1 VNLARLRAAIDDSV
15 YELEPKDFAA
25 QSAQSARGTTDER
38 WDELVRT
45 LALEPGDDSGRTR
58 HEVVVDGWRF
68 VVTVES
74 AARAALRER
83 ADTVGAGTARA
94 TTDRIRAQLP
104 GRIVAVFVA
113 LGDAVTAGQRLVAL
127 EAMKMENEV
136 RAPRAGT
143 IARVDVKAGDR
154 VELGDEL
161 LVIE

>member
-1 VNLARLRAAIDDSV
+1 VNLARLRATVDGTV
-15 YELEPKDFAA
+15 YELAPSELATQPKE
-25 QSAQSARGTTDER
+25 SPTTR
-38 WDELVRT
+38 WDELVRPV
-45 LALEPGDDSGRTR
+45 APEPGEDAGRKR

-68 VVTVES
+68 IVTVES
-74 AARAALRER
+74 AARASLRER
-83 ADTVGAGTARA
+83 ADAVGSGTARA

-113 LGDAVTAGQRLVAL
+113 EGDAVTAGQRLVAL

-143 IARVDVKAGDR
+143 IERVDVKAGDR

-161 LVIE
+161 VVID

>member
-1 VNLARLRAAIDDSV
+1 VNLARLRATVDGGV
-15 YELEPKDFAA
+15 YELDPSELAVESSERTANP
-25 QSAQSARGTTDER
+25 R
-38 WDELVRT
+38 WDELVRP
-45 LALEPGDDSGRTR
+45 LPLERGDDTGRTR

-68 VVTVES
+68 VVTIES
-74 AARAALRER
+74 AVRAFLRER
-83 ADTVGAGTARA
+83 ADTVGAGSARA
-94 TTDRIRAQLP
+94 ATDLVRAQLP

-113 LGDAVTAGQRLVAL
+113 PGDVVTAGQRLVAL

-143 IARVDVKAGDR
+143 IARVDVNAGDR

>member
-1 VNLARLRAAIDDSV
+1 VNLARLRATVDGDSA
-15 YELEPKDFAA
+15 YEFEPSDFAA
-25 QSAQSARGTTDER
+25 QSSEGTANQR
-38 WDELVRT
+38 WEELVRT

-83 ADTVGAGTARA
+83 ADAVGAGTARA
-94 TTDRIRAQLP
+94 ATDRIRAQLP

-113 LGDAVTAGQRLVAL
+113 PGDAVTVGQRLVAL

-143 IARVDVKAGDR
+143 IARMDVRAGDR

>member
-1 VNLARLRAAIDDSV
+1 MNLARLRVTVDGSV
-15 YELEPKDFAA
+15 YELEPSDLA
-25 QSAQSARGTTDER
+25 QESRDPTGAER
-38 WDELVRT
+38 WDELVRP
-45 LALEPGDDSGRTR
+45 LQPEPGDDKGRTR

-68 VVTVES
+68 VVAVES

-83 ADTVGAGTARA
+83 ASTVGVGTARA
-94 TTDRIRAQLP
+94 ATDRIRAQLP

-113 LGDAVTAGQRLVAL
+113 KGDAVTAGQRLVAL

-136 RAPRAGT
+136 TP
-143 IARVDVKAGDR
+143 GDR

>member
-1 VNLARLRAAIDDSV
+1 VNLARLRATVDGGSA
-15 YELEPKDFAA
+15 YEFEPSDFAG
-25 QSAQSARGTTDER
+25 QSSDGTGNQR
-38 WDELVRT
+38 WDEHVRT
-45 LALEPGDDSGRTR
+45 LPIEPGDDSGRTR

-83 ADTVGAGTARA
+83 ADSVGAGTARTA
-94 TTDRIRAQLP
+94 TDRIRAQLP

-113 LGDAVTAGQRLVAL
+113 PGDAVTVGQRLVAL

-161 LVIE
+161 VVIE